1 MKVEALLFDLGK
13 VIIDFDLRPMLG
25 ILCQNSCRPAA
36 EFETVFRNVEF
47 LRSYETGRIT
57 TSQFHEHLCNEGGL
71 QMDFPSF
78 RKIWSDVFHPEILI
92 SEDLL
97 KELNRRYPMILVSNT
112 NEAHIGFIAER
123 YPVLDYF
130 DHKVYSFEVGSMK
143 PDAEIFHHA
152 IAVSGKHP
160 EHLFFTDDRE
170 ENILAARALGMQAHQ
185 FKSEAA
191 LISALNDAGIELGDF
206 IQGDS
211 LLRRS

>member
-25 ILCQNSCRPAA
+25 ILCQHSCRPAS
-36 EFETVFRNVEF
+36 EFETVFRNVDL

-57 TSQFHEHLCNEGGL
+57 TAQFHEHLCSKGGL
-71 QMDFPSF
+71 QMDFKSF
-78 RKIWSDVFHPEILI
+78 RKIWSDVFIPEILI

-97 KELNRRYPMILVSNT
+97 KELKRRYPMILVSNT

-130 DHKVYSFEVGSMK
+130 HHKVYSFEVGSMK
-143 PDAEIFHHA
+143 PDPEIFQHA
-152 IAVSGKHP
+152 IAVAGKNP
-160 EHLFFTDDRE
+160 ERLFFTDDRP
-170 ENILAARALGMQAHQ
+170 ENIVAARNLGIQAHQ
-185 FKSEAA
+185 FESEAG
-191 LISALNDAGIELGDF
+191 LISALNDAGIELGD
-206 IQGDS
+206 IVQRDP